1 MKKIS
6 IITPT
11 YNEQENVKLIANA
24 IEQVAEKE
32 KNYTFEHIF
41 IDNCSEDDTVKNIEA
56 MIIEQIG
63 RAHV

>member
-24 IEQVAEKE
+24 IK
-32 KNYTFEHIF
+32 KYTRVPKMEEIPYPA
-41 IDNCSEDDTVKNIEA
+41 IMEPNLVVEYYS
-56 MIIEQIG
+56 
-63 RAHV
+63 R